1 MAVTAV
7 FFKGGIYIVAWDNT
21 NQDNFPNKRGRETWI
36 TVWSSELITK
46 KTKVPSLS
54 VAEPETDVHSAFPR
68 CVCTYIAFILD
79 VCVSNGAKSM
89 VKTTRIS
96 SSFQT

>member
-7 FFKGGIYIVAWDNT
+7 LFKGGIYIVAWDNT
-21 NQDNFPNKRGRETWI
+21 SQDNFPNKRGRETWI

-68 CVCTYIAFILD
+68 CVYIHSIYSGRMCL
-79 VCVSNGAKSM
+79 
-89 VKTTRIS
+89 
-96 SSFQT
+96 